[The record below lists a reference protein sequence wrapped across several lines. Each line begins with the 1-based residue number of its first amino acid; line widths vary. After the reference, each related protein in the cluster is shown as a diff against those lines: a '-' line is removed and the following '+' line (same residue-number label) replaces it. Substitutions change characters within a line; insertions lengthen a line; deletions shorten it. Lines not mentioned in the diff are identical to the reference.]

1 MKNETHAYLLAIS
14 LKLYLNN
21 DNINKNINAQS
32 ALSQAVRSK
41 TLTVSLSADD
51 LFTLRNIIYS
61 TVSSISI
68 K

>member
-41 TLTVSLSADD
+41 TLTVSADD